1 MHGIGALR
9 ARSTVSHQRALCPSA
24 TSALPCHAMP
34 CLAMPCRA
42 VPLQCN
48 AVPCHAVQFVA
59 VRIADFLWRGLAG
72 NEPLD
77 LLVLKLIKAQAKFMV
92 REYSLSVAA
101 ATHIRDGCGTLP
113 FPSSPLRTSMTWRC
127 AVGGVAAHDNTFAAQ
142 SNMFAAQSDM
152 FATRPLSAEPLRMRC
167 RRLRLLH
174 HRPARAG
181 AQVEADQLCCHL
193 VDLVEC
199 ALRPPQRLAWL
210 RVGCSGRSSRPLRWC
225 LPWRLSPP
233 RPGRPPCAAP

>member
-1 MHGIGALR
+1 MESVLSEHAQQC
-9 ARSTVSHQRALCPSA
+9 H
-24 TSALPCHAMP
+24 TSEPFVHRPLPPCRAMP

-48 AVPCHAVQFVA
+48 AVPCHAVQCVA

-92 REYSLSVAA
+92 REYSLSCRWLRPHTSVVAA
-101 ATHIRDGCGTLP
+101 ARCRSLS
-113 FPSSPLRTSMTWRC
+113 SSPLRTSVAWRC

-142 SNMFAAQSDM
+142 SDM
-152 FATRPLSAEPLRMRC
+152 FATRRSAQRRC
-167 RRLRLLH
+167 ECAAVGCVCCT

-210 RVGCSGRSSRPLRWC
+210 RVGRSGLPSRSLVLAIAPVT
-225 LPWRLSPP
+225 
-233 RPGRPPCAAP
+233 AAPRRSVRRAQPLEYWLSTA

>member
-1 MHGIGALR
+1 MESVLSEHA
-9 ARSTVSHQRALCPSA
+9 HQCH
-24 TSALPCHAMP
+24 TSEPIVHRPLP
-34 CLAMPCRA
+34 PCRA

-48 AVPCHAVQFVA
+48 AVPCHAVQCVA

-92 REYSLSVAA
+92 REYSLSIAA
-101 ATHIRDGCGTLP
+101 ATDIRDGCGTLP
-113 FPSSPLRTSMTWRC
+113 FPSSPLRTSVTWRC
-127 AVGGVAAHDNTFAAQ
+127 AVGGVAAHDNP
-142 SNMFAAQSDM
+142 
-152 FATRPLSAEPLRMRC
+152 FATRRSAQRRC
-167 RRLRLLH
+167 ECAAVGCVCCT

-210 RVGCSGRSSRPLRWC
+210 RVGRSGRSSRPLRWC

-233 RPGRPPCAAP
+233 RPARPACAAP